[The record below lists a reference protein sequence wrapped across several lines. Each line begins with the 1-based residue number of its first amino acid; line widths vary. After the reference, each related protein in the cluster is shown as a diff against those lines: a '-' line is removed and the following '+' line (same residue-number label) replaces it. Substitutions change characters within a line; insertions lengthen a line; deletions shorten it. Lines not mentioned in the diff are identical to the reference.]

1 MNRARVLLAE
11 DHPSIAEQLRGLLD
25 QEFDVISMVGDG
37 QALVAA
43 AESLRP
49 DVIVTDIAMPGMD
62 GLDAAHEVL
71 ERNPGARIVFI
82 TIHDDP
88 LLKERGLALGAL
100 GYVRKL
106 EAAEQLVPA
115 VRAALRSS

>member
-1 MNRARVLLAE
+1 MNHARVLLAE

-25 QEFDVISMVGDG
+25 QEFEVISTVGDG

-43 AESLRP
+43 AELLRP
-49 DVIVTDIAMPGMD
+49 DVIVTDIAMPGMN

-71 ERNPGARIVFI
+71 ERIPGARIFFI

-88 LLKERGLALGAL
+88 LLKERGLAVGAL

-106 EAAEQLVPA
+106 EAADQLVPA
-115 VRAALRSS
+115 VRAALGSS

>member
-25 QEFDVISMVGDG
+25 QEFDVISTVGDG

-43 AESLRP
+43 AELLRP

-62 GLDAAHEVL
+62 GLDAAQKVL
-71 ERNPGARIVFI
+71 ERIPGVRIVFI

>member
-1 MNRARVLLAE
+1 
-11 DHPSIAEQLRGLLD
+11 
-25 QEFDVISMVGDG
+25 
-37 QALVAA
+37 VAA

-106 EAAEQLVPA
+106 EAADQLVPA
-115 VRAALRSS
+115 VRAALGSS